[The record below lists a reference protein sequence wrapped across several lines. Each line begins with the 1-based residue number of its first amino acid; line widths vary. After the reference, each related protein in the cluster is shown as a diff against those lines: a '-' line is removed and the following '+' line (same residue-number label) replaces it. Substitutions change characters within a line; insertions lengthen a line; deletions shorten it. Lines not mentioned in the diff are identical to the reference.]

1 MKKIIIIFLI
11 LTAKFLSAQVT
22 QEWVATYPGTGSGY
36 NFPEKSAID
45 KDGNFIVAGNS
56 DSTHGYDYIVLK
68 YNPSGNLIWKQR
80 YNGTGNSYDYLIGMV
95 LDDSGNVYVTGESD
109 DGAALGGINWVT
121 IKYNTNGQMKWK
133 RSLNWIG
140 NKTDEPFG
148 MSIDKERNIYVVGF
162 GITSSVYRQM
172 VTIKYSSN
180 GDSLWTKVYRT
191 SLTTHDWGYSVVSD
205 DSMNVYSSGYGTL
218 PTGNEIVNIKY
229 DQNGVEKWIEKYP
242 TYYGDWLRPT
252 YSAIDK
258 ENNLVVVGY
267 SYISNNYDFVTLK
280 YSTEGNLL
288 WSRLFAAA
296 NDDYAKSIFLD
307 DNNNILIGGSAYSIA
322 YSDYLILKYSPNGDT
337 LLIKMIDGGGLNTD
351 QVHSI
356 ISDYLDN
363 IYVTGF
369 SQSAYGIEHYLTIK
383 LNSTGDTLWSKTYR
397 NAYPNSAY
405 CINIDSNGSVYVSGA
420 GGTIGGNSGIVTIK
434 YSQLTGIIRNELL
447 NFDNFELN
455 NYPNPF
461 NPSTIINYKL
471 KTSANV
477 ELKVVDIRGNEIN
490 TFVNRIQ
497 DAGHHSI
504 VFDGINLPSGI
515 YFYSL
520 FINKNLKETKR
531 MLLIK

>member
-1 MKKIIIIFLI
+1 MEQ
-11 LTAKFLSAQVT
+11 A
-22 QEWVATYPGTGSGY
+22 
-36 NFPEKSAID
+36 
-45 KDGNFIVAGNS
+45 
-56 DSTHGYDYIVLK
+56 
-68 YNPSGNLIWKQR
+68 
-80 YNGTGNSYDYLIGMV
+80 
-95 LDDSGNVYVTGESD
+95 
-109 DGAALGGINWVT
+109 
-121 IKYNTNGQMKWK
+121 
-133 RSLNWIG
+133 
-140 NKTDEPFG
+140 
-148 MSIDKERNIYVVGF
+148 
-162 GITSSVYRQM
+162 
-172 VTIKYSSN
+172 
-180 GDSLWTKVYRT
+180 
-191 SLTTHDWGYSVVSD
+191 
-205 DSMNVYSSGYGTL
+205 
-218 PTGNEIVNIKY
+218 
-229 DQNGVEKWIEKYP
+229 
-242 TYYGDWLRPT
+242 
-252 YSAIDK
+252 
-258 ENNLVVVGY
+258 
-267 SYISNNYDFVTLK
+267 
-280 YSTEGNLL
+280 
-288 WSRLFAAA
+288 FAAA

-461 NPSTIINYKL
+461 NPSTKIKYTLPKEGIVKITIYNSL
-471 KTSANV
+471 GQRVT
-477 ELKVVDIRGNEIN
+477 ELVNEFKQPGAYIAEFN
-490 TFVNRIQ
+490 ARIAEQ
-497 DAGHHSI
+497 GAD
-504 VFDGINLPSGI
+504 FPSGI
-515 YFYSL
+515 YFYQLESNGIVL
-520 FINKNLKETKR
+520 TGR

>member
-1 MKKIIIIFLI
+1 
-11 LTAKFLSAQVT
+11 
-22 QEWVATYPGTGSGY
+22 
-36 NFPEKSAID
+36 
-45 KDGNFIVAGNS
+45 
-56 DSTHGYDYIVLK
+56 
-68 YNPSGNLIWKQR
+68 
-80 YNGTGNSYDYLIGMV
+80 
-95 LDDSGNVYVTGESD
+95 
-109 DGAALGGINWVT
+109 
-121 IKYNTNGQMKWK
+121 
-133 RSLNWIG
+133 
-140 NKTDEPFG
+140 
-148 MSIDKERNIYVVGF
+148 
-162 GITSSVYRQM
+162 
-172 VTIKYSSN
+172 
-180 GDSLWTKVYRT
+180 
-191 SLTTHDWGYSVVSD
+191 
-205 DSMNVYSSGYGTL
+205 
-218 PTGNEIVNIKY
+218 
-229 DQNGVEKWIEKYP
+229 
-242 TYYGDWLRPT
+242 
-252 YSAIDK
+252 
-258 ENNLVVVGY
+258 
-267 SYISNNYDFVTLK
+267 
-280 YSTEGNLL
+280 
-288 WSRLFAAA
+288 
-296 NDDYAKSIFLD
+296 
-307 DNNNILIGGSAYSIA
+307 
-322 YSDYLILKYSPNGDT
+322 
-337 LLIKMIDGGGLNTD
+337 MIDGGGLNTD

-477 ELKVVDIRGNEIN
+477 ELKVVDIRGNEIK